1 MTSLVPRRKF
11 LSLLPPLLGLSACT
25 ERPEKSFRIATYT
38 WPGYEPLFL
47 ARELGYF
54 GKSAIQLLEL
64 PTVAE
69 CLLAFQNRHVDAIT
83 LTLDEVVRLA
93 RFGHEPRIVLMLDYS
108 SGADVILAKPEVN
121 GLANLKG
128 GVVGVEN
135 NAVGAFFLARA
146 LESAGMQLS
155 DVKTVALRADRM
167 VAEYAA
173 GGLDAVVCYDPYRA
187 QLIAKGA
194 RLIFDSTSLP
204 NEIVD
209 TLMVRRATI
218 ENPPAALRALPEAWF
233 RAVEYVRAQPED
245 AARRMAP
252 RHRLSSAAFAE
263 TLGGLQLLGRTE
275 NQNLLASPAS
285 TLPATLERLAVFLA
299 KSGLISGPV
308 DTAVLPDGRL
318 LAAGT
323 P

>member
-1 MTSLVPRRKF
+1 MTHLVPRRKF
-11 LSLLPPLLGLSACT
+11 LSLFVPLFGLAGCT
-25 ERPEKSFRIATYT
+25 KRPERSFRIATYT

-54 GKSAIQLLEL
+54 GGHSIQLLEL
-64 PTVAE
+64 PSVAE
-69 CLLAFQNRHVDAIT
+69 CLLAFQNRLVDAIT

-108 SGADVILAKPEVN
+108 SGADVILARPEITS
-121 GLANLKG
+121 LAELKG
-128 GVVGVEN
+128 GLIAVEN

-146 LESAGMQLS
+146 LESSGLQLS
-155 DVKTVALRADRM
+155 DVKTIAHRADRM
-167 VAEYAA
+167 EAEFAA
-173 GGLDAVVCYDPYRA
+173 GRIDAAVTYDPYRA
-187 QLIAKGA
+187 NLVARGA

-209 TLMVRRATI
+209 TLIVRRATV
-218 ENPPAALRALPEAWF
+218 ENPPSALSALPEAWF
-233 RAVEYVRAQPED
+233 RAVEYIRAQPED

-252 RHRLSSAAFAE
+252 RHHVSGTQFSESLR
-263 TLGGLQLLGRTE
+263 GLQLLGRHE
-275 NQNLLASPAS
+275 NQSLLSSPTS
-285 TLPATLERLAVFLA
+285 TLPATLQRLSAFLA
-299 KSGLISGPV
+299 KSELITGPV

-318 LAAGT
+318 LAARS